1 MKKFLTWDKALHF
14 IYTYAIQLTLLLI
27 FGVWGLIAT
36 PIIATAVEIYDKKI
50 YGTFDI
56 TDLLM
61 SVLGGVVA
69 FMIYAL

>member
-1 MKKFLTWDKALHF
+1 MLKFLLWDKVIHF
-14 IYTYAIQLTLLLI
+14 VYTYAIQITLLLV
-27 FGVWGLIAT
+27 FGVWSLVAT
-36 PIIATAVEIYDKKI
+36 PIIATAVEIYDKKVH
-50 YGTFDI
+50 GTFDI

>member
-1 MKKFLTWDKALHF
+1 MKTILTLDKTLHF

-27 FGVWGLIAT
+27 LGVWGLIAT
-36 PIIATAVEIYDKKI
+36 PIIATAVEIYDKKVH
-50 YGTFDI
+50 GTFDI